1 MSAALPPVNCS
12 GGKTTGQV
20 DAEWAKEVLEE
31 VVNPPPGELGTRGE
45 AWFAAQLVALLLVAF
60 PPEGLR
66 PLVDALG
73 WLAVAGGLGLV

>member
-1 MSAALPPVNCS
+1 MPFLLICGRNKFA
-12 GGKTTGQV
+12 GQV
-20 DAEWAKEVLEE
+20 DADWAKEVLEE
-31 VVNPPPGELGTRGE
+31 VVNPVPGELGKRGE

-73 WLAVAGGLGLV
+73 WLAVVGGLGLV